1 MKSPGFRVKTTI
13 SGDFNNHKTKNKVIN
28 TDAYSF
34 SGATIYLQMKKKGC
48 LKHSTR
54 GKRRNERSAV
64 IITIGERKGVLSPY
78 TIF

>member
-34 SGATIYLQMKKKGC
+34 SGATQYC
-48 LKHSTR
+48 PS
-54 GKRRNERSAV
+54 SP
-64 IITIGERKGVLSPY
+64 VLGSHQ
-78 TIF
+78 F